1 MTVAL
6 RGGKATHM
14 NQSIFIT
21 GAASGIGKATAKL
34 FAERGWTVGIFDVDD
49 AGLDTLE
56 RELVGH
62 NVAAHQV
69 IRGRLDVTSEAG
81 WKEVVA
87 AFTKKTD
94 GHMNALFNCAG
105 ILRMGR
111 FEELPSSE
119 SLKQVQINVMGVVY
133 GIYASLPL
141 LEKTEGATILNMSSA
156 SAIYGTP
163 ELAVY
168 SATKFAVRALT
179 EALDLEFRK
188 KKIRVTDIMPSYVAT
203 PMVANQ
209 THRAKTLK
217 TMGVKLKAEDIATVA
232 WQAVTGK
239 KVLHHLPQMDL
250 KLFVRLAGFQSVA
263 RPMMK
268 MFSRM

>member
-1 MTVAL
+1 MTQQA
-6 RGGKATHM
+6 
-14 NQSIFIT
+14 IFIT

-34 FAERGWTVGIFDVDD
+34 FAQRGWFVGIFDVDD
-49 AGLDTLE
+49 AGLDALE
-56 RELVGH
+56 RELGKNQCV
-62 NVAAHQV
+62 
-69 IRGRLDVTSEAG
+69 RGKLDVTSEAD
-81 WKEVVA
+81 WRA
-87 AFTKKTD
+87 AVTRFADKTN
-94 GHMNALFNCAG
+94 GQMHALFNCAG

-111 FEELPSSE
+111 FEQLPPSE
-119 SLKQVQINVMGVVY
+119 SLKQIQINVMGVIY

-141 LEKTEGATILNMSSA
+141 LEKTDGACILNMSSA

-168 SATKFAVRALT
+168 SASKFAVRALT
-179 EALDLEFRK
+179 EALDLEFRN
-188 KKIRVTDIMPSYVAT
+188 KKIRVADIMPSYVAT

-217 TMGVKLKAEDIATVA
+217 TMGVKLKAEDIAAVA
-232 WQAVTGK
+232 WHAVTGK
-239 KVLHHLPQMDL
+239 KIVHHLPKIDL

-268 MFSRM
+268 MFSKM

>member
-1 MTVAL
+1 MTHE
-6 RGGKATHM
+6 R
-14 NQSIFIT
+14 QSIFVT
-21 GAASGIGKATAKL
+21 GAASGIGRATAKL
-34 FAERGWTVGIFDVDD
+34 FAERGWFVGIFDVDD
-49 AGLDTLE
+49 AGLDALE
-56 RELVGH
+56 HDIGRGQCV
-62 NVAAHQV
+62 
-69 IRGRLDVTSEAG
+69 RGRLDVTSEVDWQKA
-81 WKEVVA
+81 VA
-87 AFTKKTD
+87 LFAEKTG

-111 FEELPSSE
+111 FEDLAPTE
-119 SLKQVQINVMGVVY
+119 SLKQIQINVMGVIY
-133 GIYASLPL
+133 GIYASLSL
-141 LEKTEGATILNMSSA
+141 LEKTEGACILNMSSA
-156 SAIYGTP
+156 SAIYGTS

-168 SATKFAVRALT
+168 SASKFAVRALT

-188 KKIRVTDIMPSYVAT
+188 KKIRVADIMPSYVAT

-217 TMGVKLKAEDIATVA
+217 TMGVKLKAEDVAAVA
-232 WQAVTGK
+232 WTAVTGK
-239 KVLHHLPQMDL
+239 KVVHHLPRVDL

>member
-1 MTVAL
+1 V
-6 RGGKATHM
+6 
-14 NQSIFIT
+14 
-21 GAASGIGKATAKL
+21 
-34 FAERGWTVGIFDVDD
+34 
-49 AGLDTLE
+49 
-56 RELVGH
+56 
-62 NVAAHQV
+62 QV
-69 IRGRLDVTSEAG
+69 
-81 WKEVVA
+81 
-87 AFTKKTD
+87 
-94 GHMNALFNCAG
+94 
-105 ILRMGR
+105 
-111 FEELPSSE
+111 
-119 SLKQVQINVMGVVY
+119 NVMGPIY

-141 LEKTEGATILNMSSA
+141 LESTDGACIVNMSSA
-156 SAIYGTP
+156 SAIYGVP

-188 KKIRVTDIMPSYVAT
+188 KKIRVADIMPSYVAT

-209 THRAKTLK
+209 TYRAKSLK
-217 TMGVKLKAEDIATVA
+217 TMGVKLKAEDIAGCV

-239 KVLHHLPQMDL
+239 KVLHVLPRVDL

>member
-1 MTVAL
+1 M
-6 RGGKATHM
+6 
-14 NQSIFIT
+14 
-21 GAASGIGKATAKL
+21 
-34 FAERGWTVGIFDVDD
+34 
-49 AGLDTLE
+49 
-56 RELVGH
+56 
-62 NVAAHQV
+62 
-69 IRGRLDVTSEAG
+69 TSEAD
-81 WKEVVA
+81 WKKAVEL
-87 AFTKKTD
+87 FSEKTD
-94 GHMNALFNCAG
+94 GHMHALFNCAG

-111 FEELPSSE
+111 FEQLAPAE
-119 SLKQVQINVMGVVY
+119 SLKQIQINVMGVIY
-133 GIYASLPL
+133 GIYASLAL
-141 LEKTEGATILNMSSA
+141 LEATEGACILNMSSA

-217 TMGVKLKAEDIATVA
+217 TMGVKLKAEDVAAVA
-232 WQAVTGK
+232 WTAVTGK
-239 KVLHHLPQMDL
+239 KVVHHLPRADL

-268 MFSRM
+268 MFSKM